1 MKASRLA
8 FLPLAAVAAAVAC
21 LAVAAPVYGDWGFDA
36 AGMDSAVQP
45 GDDFF
50 KYANG
55 GWDTRTAIPDD
66 RSGYGVDA
74 VLSDAAVDH
83 LRGILEADPAGV
95 TGPGAVDARKIHA
108 AYLAFMDEHRIEA
121 LGAAPIAPDLA

>member
-8 FLPLAAVAAAVAC
+8 ALPLAAAAAAFAC
-21 LAVAAPVYGDWGFDA
+21 FALAAPVYGDWGFDA
-36 AGMDSAVQP
+36 AGMDASVPP

-74 VLSDAAVDH
+74 VLSDAAEEH
-83 LRGILEADPAGV
+83 LRGILEADPAAV
-95 TGPGAVDARKIHA
+95 TGPGAADARKIHA
-108 AYLAFMDEHRIEA
+108 AYLA
-121 LGAAPIAPDLA
+121 